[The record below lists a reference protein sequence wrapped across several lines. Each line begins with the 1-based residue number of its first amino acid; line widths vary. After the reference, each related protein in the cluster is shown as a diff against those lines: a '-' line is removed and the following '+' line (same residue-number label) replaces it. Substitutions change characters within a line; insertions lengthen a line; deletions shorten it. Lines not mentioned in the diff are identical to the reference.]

1 VRMGERRRRG
11 TGPTVPGPS
20 TAGPWRIGE
29 LARRTGLSIRTLHWY
44 DEIGLL
50 KPAQH
55 TASGHRLY
63 GAANVQRLQEIRS
76 LRHLGFTLEEIRDLL
91 RRPGLSPARVL
102 RLHLAELRARIAQ
115 EQHLRRRLER
125 LADRL
130 DAAGTISVDEL
141 MNAIE
146 EITMSEHN
154 LTPEQLAEVHSR
166 GRKLCEAAITAA
178 ETEWPV
184 LIAKVRA
191 EMEKGTPV
199 SDPRVREM
207 ARRWRELREQF
218 TGGNP
223 GIEKAVAQRYREDPE
238 LRARTGLDGKIFGY
252 VQQAWA
258 AAKPK

>member
-1 VRMGERRRRG
+1 MRSPEVE
-11 TGPTVPGPS
+11 
-20 TAGPWRIGE
+20 GPWRIGE
-29 LARRTGLSIRTLHWY
+29 LARRTSLSIRTLHWY

-50 KPAQH
+50 KPAQR

-63 GAANVQRLQEIRS
+63 AAADVQRLQEIRS
-76 LRHLGFTLEEIRDLL
+76 LRHLGFTLGEIRGLL

-130 DAAGTISVDEL
+130 DAAGPVSVDEL
-141 MNAIE
+141 MDAIE

-166 GRKLCEAAITAA
+166 GRKLGEAAIKATEA
-178 ETEWPV
+178 EWPV

-191 EMEKGTPV
+191 EMEKGTPA
-199 SDPRVREM
+199 SDPRVQEM
-207 ARRWRELREQF
+207 ARRWRKLVEQF
-218 TGGNP
+218 TGGSP
-223 GIEKAVAQRYREDPE
+223 GIEQAVAQRYREDPE
-238 LRARTGLDGKIFGY
+238 LQARTGLDGKIFGY
-252 VQQAWA
+252 VQRAWA
-258 AAKPK
+258 AARPK